1 MDRRICVIGWYN
13 RFNIGDESYKLT
25 FPKLFPEYDFVF
37 QDKGDADIC
46 ILGGGNILTESYV
59 RLALNVNARK
69 RFVFSASANKNS
81 PFELLKKF
89 DDIIVRDQASFQLLT
104 DNDVPCRLGA
114 DAAFSM
120 EPNPTAGKEML
131 RRMFEANGSDL
142 YSKVVGV
149 VLNGHLGQAKDAQL
163 ARDFVTLNKAAQDIA
178 SVADSTPASFVFF
191 PMSTGS
197 PYDDRSTNGLV
208 ASRCKFW
215 NKNITV
221 YERLSVQETLDLI
234 SACDAVISTR
244 LHSTIFSI
252 LSNVHFVDLVHHD
265 KNQTF
270 LKTCGLE
277 EFGLSYWSFG
287 SVQLRTLLN
296 KMLTGQQTILTEA
309 KQSQTKL
316 LQESLKYVCL
326 DQPTGFDTSSL

>member
-1 MDRRICVIGWYN
+1 MDRRICVVGWTGHY
-13 RFNIGDESYKLT
+13 NIGDESYKLT
-25 FPKLFPEYDFVF
+25 FPKLFPEYEFAF

-46 ILGGGNILTESYV
+46 ILGGGNILTEDYV
-59 RLALNVNARK
+59 RSALNVNAHK

-89 DDIIVRDQASFQLLT
+89 DNIIVRDQASFNLLSE
-104 DNDVPCRLGA
+104 NHVSCRLGA

-120 EPNPTAGKEML
+120 HPDPIAGKEIL
-131 RRMFEANGSDL
+131 RRMFEENGLDL

-149 VLNGHLGQAKDAQL
+149 VLNGHLGQAKDSQL
-163 ARDFVTLNKAAQDIA
+163 ARDFVTINKAAQDIA
-178 SVADSTPASFVFF
+178 TVADSTSASFVFF

-197 PYDDRSTNGLV
+197 PYDDRVTNGLV

-215 NKNITV
+215 KKNITI

-252 LSNVHFVDLVHHD
+252 LSNVPFVDLVHHD

-270 LKTCGLE
+270 LETCSLE
-277 EFGLSYWSFG
+277 QFGLSYWSFG
-287 SVQLRTLLN
+287 SVQLRTILN
-296 KMLTGQQTILTEA
+296 KVLSEQQTILTEA
-309 KQSQTKL
+309 KQTQVKL
-316 LQESLKYVCL
+316 LQESLKYVCF
-326 DQPTGFDTSSL
+326 DQSTGTDTSSL